1 VALTTAE
8 LLHTH
13 WCHDV
18 SNYGIIVRQLL
29 ILRISAVAV
38 PFSSSDKIIRLVFL
52 RHDYHKEEMPEGLG
66 LLLRR
71 KIDNVVKPIAQMDAT
86 VMHLKYT
93 VEIIISVIN

>member
-18 SNYGIIVRQLL
+18 SNYGIIVRQIL

-66 LLLRR
+66 LLLCR
-71 KIDNVVKPIAQMDAT
+71 KIDNVVKPIAHSNRHNSDVFEAHCPDNYQC
-86 VMHLKYT
+86 Y
-93 VEIIISVIN
+93 